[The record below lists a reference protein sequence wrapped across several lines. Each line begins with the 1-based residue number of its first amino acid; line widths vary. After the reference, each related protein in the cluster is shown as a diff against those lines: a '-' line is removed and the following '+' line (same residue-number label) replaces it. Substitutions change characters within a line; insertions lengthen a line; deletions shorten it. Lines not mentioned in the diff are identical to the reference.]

1 MAINLPFIL
10 RFDSNCGFNV
20 VHALINARL
29 SSDGRHT
36 SARAQAGK
44 WTQPW
49 VFQTELIE
57 YRELVT
63 WVMEELR
70 NETGGEMTQG
80 LATTLPPDGWRGNR
94 IRCCHQSSEARGYLY
109 IYTHSATREA
119 HVYTHVHKF
128 FFMFFSLLGYYKM
141 LSIVP
146 RLYSMSLLVIYFVY
160 SSVMLIQ
167 NF

>member
-1 MAINLPFIL
+1 MATNLPFIL

-29 SSDGRHT
+29 SSDGRCT

-57 YRELVT
+57 YREPVT

-109 IYTHSATREA
+109 IYIYIHTRPPGKPM
-119 HVYTHVHKF
+119 YTH
-128 FFMFFSLLGYYKM
+128 MYINSFSYLF
-141 LSIVP
+141 P
-146 RLYSMSLLVIYFVY
+146 F
-160 SSVMLIQ
+160 
-167 NF
+167 